1 MLTAAKTALA
11 PAPLRILLVG
21 NQEEDFFLIREIL
34 ERTRNI
40 LAADLDHAHSL
51 EEAKAM
57 LQQKSYSLVLFEH
70 ETGDA
75 EAVHFV
81 AEFLHAGVS
90 IPFILLTE
98 DADEKTV
105 AEIIEGGTWN
115 CVAKSQLDG
124 ATLMRTMRNTLAM
137 HSLQQDQQTAEESLR
152 KLSRAVEQSA
162 DTVVVTDRQGIIEYV
177 NPAFEA
183 LTGYHHDEVR
193 GKTPRILKSG
203 EPHRGCE
210 VRQHR
215 AQESINRFR

>member
-11 PAPLRILLVG
+11 PVPLRVLLVG

-34 ERTRNI
+34 ERTRNF
-40 LAADLDHAHSL
+40 LAADLDHADSL

-57 LQQKSYSLVLFEH
+57 LQQQTYSLVLFEH

-105 AEIIEGGTWN
+105 AEIIGGGTWN
-115 CVAKSQLDG
+115 CVAKSRLDG
-124 ATLMRTMRNTLAM
+124 ATLVRTMRNTLAM
-137 HSLQQDQQTAEESLR
+137 HSLQQDQQMAEESLR

-162 DTVVVTDRQGIIEYV
+162 DTVVVTNRQGIIEYV
-177 NPAFEA
+177 
-183 LTGYHHDEVR
+183 
-193 GKTPRILKSG
+193 ILHLRLLPDTTTTKCTARL
-203 EPHRGCE
+203 H
-210 VRQHR
+210 
-215 AQESINRFR
+215 ES